1 MKLKNS
7 VIKALVEN
15 GLQNTTDHSVDCKHA
30 YKVYKF
36 RHEILNAAKDI
47 DSKRQGL
54 VESAGIEEPKK
65 FDERRRLLSAKTN
78 RTAEEQK
85 ELEEMEAKF
94 KRFAD
99 LFAELMNDE
108 TELNVKA
115 IPYEEYHKLANE
127 NRATPVTRMVDG
139 EPKTISVDIFTA
151 FRDELKDVLWAA
163 PVEND

>member
-7 VIKALVEN
+7 IIKALIEN

-30 YKVYKF
+30 YKVYNF
-36 RHEILNAAKDI
+36 IHEVVGANKVLEE
-47 DSKRQGL
+47 KRQEL
-54 VESAGIEEPKK
+54 VKTAGIDNAKE

-108 TELNVKA
+108 TELNVKT

-127 NRATPVTRMVDG
+127 NRATPVVRMVDG

>member
-30 YKVYKF
+30 YKVYNF
-36 RHEILNAAKDI
+36 RHEILAAAKDI

-54 VESAGIEEPKK
+54 VGSAGIEEPKK
-65 FDERRRLLSAKTN
+65 FDERRRLLAAKTN

-94 KRFAD
+94 NRFAD

-108 TELNVKA
+108 TELNVKT

-127 NRATPVTRMVDG
+127 NRATPVSRMVDG